1 MNELKI
7 IKEGFHYGVADE
19 LDNILIEAKYDNI
32 EFQEW
37 CDIIK
42 VRKFHKEGL
51 FDGNCN
57 VLVPCTYA
65 EIDHLSKTFYAVRIN
80 PEGLWALFANGKEVS
95 GFKYSTISYIYNTD
109 LFIVKENNQFG
120 IINSD
125 GDLSLQCVFDS
136 ISTGTDQVIPYIC
149 TTKDSK
155 NQYYDLG
162 LHTLLCISEEEIST
176 HKVYGTGPFIH
187 IKNGKYGAYMPVKDG
202 CIEILPPIYNNLKF
216 FGYLGDTMDT
226 ASFVTR
232 DENDGCR
239 LIRANGSY
247 VFNRSFEDL
256 NYYRSKGIA
265 FKKDGL
271 WGVFGNSLNII
282 ISPKYADIKA
292 VNNNSIVASLDGTK
306 YGIDT
311 FEGKNI
317 IPHVYPK
324 SQIESLSPYFS
335 RKYRDYYRVNDK
347 CGAID
352 SKGNI
357 TVPFFFDSLD
367 ERGIVSV
374 NNRYGLYRDGVGLVA
389 QCVFD
394 KITITYNNLFIV
406 GLDEKKG
413 LMSSD
418 GTVIVPIEFDDVHSS
433 PGQDESAFV
442 VVQLGREGIY
452 TVDFGLTCSCDF
464 DSIKP
469 THFKDVFIA
478 TSNGSMSII
487 DSTGQTTIDCH
498 FSNVNVYDTG
508 VITAELNG
516 YCFHHIVNDCKI
528 TRLPLAYKNGNL
540 YKTNGYNIVEST
552 FYRLM
557 VGYNH
562 QNLPEYFI
570 VADAEGRVGY
580 LDRNCKFTVDASK
593 PRVRPI
599 ITRPSRYSTYVI
611 NYIDWN
617 GLKRSYS
624 TVAETEQD
632 ARDNFWDSGVSWEVY
647 IESVRKI

>member
-1 MNELKI
+1 MNNLKI

-19 LDNILIEAKYDNI
+19 SDNILIEAKYDNI

-37 CDIIK
+37 CGIIK
-42 VRKFHKEGL
+42 VRKFLKEGL
-51 FDGNCN
+51 FDRNCN

-65 EIDHLSKTFYAVRIN
+65 EVDYLSNTFYAVRIN

-149 TTKDSK
+149 TTKYGE

-162 LHTLLCISEEEIST
+162 LHSLLCIPEEDISIQQI
-176 HKVYGTGPFIH
+176 YGTGPFIH
-187 IKNGKYGAYMPVKDG
+187 NKNGKYGAYMPVKDG
-202 CIEILPPIYNNLKF
+202 CIEILPPIYSNLEF

-256 NYYRSKGIA
+256 TYYRSKAIA
-265 FKKDGL
+265 FKNDGL
-271 WGVFGNSLNII
+271 WGVFDNSLNII
-282 ISPKYADIKA
+282 ISQKYADIKA
-292 VNNNSIVASLDGTK
+292 VNDNSVVATFDGQK

-324 SQIESLSPYFS
+324 NQIESLSTYY
-335 RKYRDYYRVNDK
+335 RTYRDYYKVNGK

-357 TVPFFFDSLD
+357 TVPFFFDSID

-374 NNRYGLYRDGVGLVA
+374 NNRYGLYRAGVGLVA
-389 QCVFD
+389 QCVYD
-394 KITITYNNLFIV
+394 KITFAYNNLFIV
-406 GLDEKKG
+406 CLDEKKG

-418 GTVIVPIEFDDVHSS
+418 GTLIVPIEFDKVYSL
-433 PGQDESAFV
+433 PGQDKSAFIV
-442 VVQLGREGIY
+442 EQSGSEGIY
-452 TVDFGLTCSCDF
+452 SVNVGLTCHGIYDH
-464 DSIKP
+464 IKT

-478 TSNGSMSII
+478 TKNGSMSII
-487 DSTGQTTIDCH
+487 NSKGQTTIDCH

-516 YCFHHIVNDCKI
+516 YKFYHVINNSLIVK
-528 TRLPLAYKNGNL
+528 LPFAYKNGNL
-540 YKTNGYNIVEST
+540 YKTNKYNIIEST
-552 FYRLM
+552 YFRLV
-557 VGYNH
+557 VGYND
-562 QNLPEYFI
+562 QYFPEYFI

-580 LDRNCKFTVDASK
+580 LDRNFTFAVDASK
-593 PRVRPI
+593 PRIRPI
-599 ITRPSRYSTYVI
+599 ISRSSRYSTYVI

-632 ARDNFWDSGVSWEVY
+632 ARDKFLDSGVSWEVF